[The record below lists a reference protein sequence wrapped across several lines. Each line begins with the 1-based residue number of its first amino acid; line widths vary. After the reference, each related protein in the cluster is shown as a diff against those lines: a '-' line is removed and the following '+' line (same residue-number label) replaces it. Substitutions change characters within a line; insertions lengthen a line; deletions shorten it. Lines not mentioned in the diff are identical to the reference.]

1 MEKVYLLVRKV
12 ENKVVETN
20 EKVYLSK
27 QWAERVA
34 QDWNEINIVG
44 GVWEVL
50 ELEVDDFRTAEEER
64 LEQE

>member
-34 QDWNEINIVG
+34 QDWNEINIVS